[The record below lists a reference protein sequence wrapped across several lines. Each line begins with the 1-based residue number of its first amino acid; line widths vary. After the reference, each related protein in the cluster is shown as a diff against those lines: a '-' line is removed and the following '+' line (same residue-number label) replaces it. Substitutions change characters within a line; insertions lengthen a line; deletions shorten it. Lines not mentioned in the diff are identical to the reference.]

1 MPEPIHQSLL
11 TGFRRRKIPAIFFLF
26 PFFCLA
32 LVGIAWYEVSARV
45 DREYQMEIDSIHRE
59 SDNLARSLED
69 YVRRNMQTVDDTLLF
84 LKLRYENEDQLTPDM
99 LDYIQ
104 KRRSLLVEEIYVVD
118 TKGTI
123 LTGSPKVGRLK
134 NAVHFDLYNA
144 HAKSD
149 SGRLYIGKPTYD
161 LTYERWSIPVSRR
174 LNRPDGSFA
183 GVAYAT
189 LSPYYFSDY
198 FRQMVLGYDKQVT
211 LVGYDGLIRAW
222 QRKNHNDIGQDI
234 SASKLFPAW
243 NDSLTGTFEDVDLYD
258 GAHRYYTYRSMLDY
272 PLILSIGVS
281 SSDALLQFEA
291 RRTSYYNYAAV
302 FSIFIIGFFL
312 LLTLQLLHQ
321 RKANATLQRRNS
333 LLLFLHE
340 TSLGIMNRRDVVDL
354 LETIIHKASEIT
366 GASTGSVLLFNEDRT
381 ERIRVVA
388 TGPASSMLGSRNP
401 IDEGAAGQVWKT
413 GRTVLV
419 NDYKQ
424 WAQRTQPADTLAEA
438 VAYFPLKS
446 GGEIVGIIGLWHT
459 EAGRRFTKFDVDML
473 DQIAGLASIAYENA
487 FLYREAQRE
496 IVDRKQAEELLQYQN
511 FHDALTSLYNRSYF
525 EEEMLR
531 IDRRREGTVGLI
543 MLDVDGLKLINDTL
557 GHEQG
562 DVLLTSAAHILTTSF
577 RGTEV
582 VARIGGDEFAVL
594 LHPVDKE
601 GVHAACERIRQKTA
615 EFNASNNQ
623 APISLSIGYAAA
635 DGPSVPMRELF
646 QRADNNMYREKLHRR
661 QSTRSAI
668 VQTVMKLLEARD
680 YITEG
685 HAERLQAIVAR
696 MGAACSFSEEK
707 ISDLR
712 LFAQFHDIGKVGIP
726 DSILLK
732 AGPLNAEEKIE
743 MQRHSE
749 IGQRIAQSAPDLLP
763 ISEWVLKHH
772 EWWDGQGYPLGLS
785 GTDIP
790 LECRILAIADAF
802 DAMTSDR
809 PYRQALSHADALQ
822 EIINCSGTQF
832 DPDLVQKFAVLYPAS
847 DPDAE
852 TEKSGKE
859 GAA

>member
-11 TGFRRRKIPAIFFLF
+11 ARFRRSKIPAIFFLF
-26 PFFCLA
+26 PIFCLV
-32 LVGIAWYEVSARV
+32 LVGITWYEVSTRI

-69 YVRRNMQTVDDTLLF
+69 YVRRNMHRVDDTLLF
-84 LKLRYENEDQLTPDM
+84 LKLRYENQHRLTPDM

-104 KRRSLLVEEIYVVD
+104 KRRTLLVEEIYVID
-118 TKGTI
+118 TTGAI
-123 LTGSPKVGRLK
+123 LTGAPKLGRIK
-134 NAVHFDLYNA
+134 NSVHFDLYNA
-144 HAKSD
+144 HAQNPSEQ
-149 SGRLYIGKPTYD
+149 LYIGKPTYD
-161 LTYERWSIPVSRR
+161 LTNKKWSIPVSRR
-174 LNRPDGSFA
+174 LSHPDGSFA
-183 GVAYAT
+183 GIVYAV
-189 LSPYYFSDY
+189 LNPYYFSDY

-211 LVGYDGLIRAW
+211 LVGYDGIIRAW
-222 QRKNHNDIGQDI
+222 QQKDHNDIGQDI
-234 SASKLFPAW
+234 SASKLFPAS
-243 NDSLTGTFEDVDLYD
+243 NDSLTGTFEDIDLYD
-258 GAHRYYTYRSMLDY
+258 GDHRYYTYRSMLDY

-281 SSDALLQFEA
+281 SSDALRQFNA
-291 RRTSYYNYAAV
+291 RRASYYNYAAI
-302 FSIFIIGFFL
+302 FSFFIIGFFL

-321 RKANATLQRRNS
+321 RKANTTLQRRNS

-401 IDEGAAGQVWKT
+401 IDEGAAGQVWLT
-413 GRTVLV
+413 GRTFLV

-424 WAQRTQPADTLAEA
+424 WAQRSHPADMLAEA

-446 GGEIVGIIGLWHT
+446 GGEMVGIIGLWHT
-459 EAGRRFTKFDVDML
+459 EAGRRFTKSDVEML

-487 FLYREAQRE
+487 YLYREAQRE
-496 IVDRKQAEELLQYQN
+496 IIDRKQAEELLQYRN
-511 FHDALTSLYNRSYF
+511 FHDSLTSLYNRAYF

-531 IDRRREGTVGLI
+531 IDRRRGGAAGLI

-562 DVLLTSAAHILTTSF
+562 DVLLASAAHILTTSF
-577 RGTEV
+577 RGTEI

-601 GVHAACERIRQKTA
+601 GVHAACERIRQKAA

-635 DGPSVPMRELF
+635 EGPSVPMRELF

-685 HAERLQAIVAR
+685 HAERLQSIVAK
-696 MGAACSFSEEK
+696 MGAAFSFSEEK

-732 AGPLNAEEKIE
+732 PGPLNAEEKIE

-790 LECRILAIADAF
+790 LECRILAIADAY

-809 PYRQALSHADALQ
+809 PYRKSLSHDNALQ

-832 DPDLVQKFAVLYPAS
+832 DPDLVQTFVALYQTS
-847 DPDAE
+847 DPDTD
-852 TEKSGKE
+852 TEKIGK
-859 GAA
+859 GGLD